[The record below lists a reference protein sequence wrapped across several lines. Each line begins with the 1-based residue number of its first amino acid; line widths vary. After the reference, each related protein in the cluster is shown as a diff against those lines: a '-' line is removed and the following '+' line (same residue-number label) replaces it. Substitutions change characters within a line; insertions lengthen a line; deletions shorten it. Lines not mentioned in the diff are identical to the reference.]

1 MRHLLYNGPMRKV
14 TSIILVVVAV
24 SCNAFAWGS
33 NGVPCLCE
41 IVPTNETYS
50 LISSYGDTPDV
61 VSNNIRK
68 LSFLTSRQISDAW
81 KLYSAP
87 FPEDAPHNAI
97 IRVNRDTGLFDY
109 SANSLA
115 AKDLTFMSEV
125 PLEAIWITVVPQ
137 LVSVAGPDYRSLKL
151 FYIGYAYPITNLSA
165 LTTASQLEEFMIH
178 ETPVTSLDF
187 VANMTNL
194 STLAVQGAP
203 ISDFSPV
210 ERMLRKVSPKRT
222 NELVVSLRYTL
233 GDDFEC
239 LERIARDKPNVRIAG
254 ERERLPLSF
263 VQSYDWDKILS
274 KELLSLCEQ
283 DEEDEEEDD
292 GDD

>member
-1 MRHLLYNGPMRKV
+1 MRSMRHLLYNGPMRKV

-41 IVPTNETYS
+41 IVPTNETYF
-50 LISSYGDTPDV
+50 LISNCGDTPNA

-125 PLEAIWITVVPQ
+125 PLEAIWVVTPPQ
-137 LVSVAGPDYRSLKL
+137 R
-151 FYIGYAYPITNLSA
+151 FI
-165 LTTASQLEEFMIH
+165 Q
-178 ETPVTSLDF
+178 
-187 VANMTNL
+187 
-194 STLAVQGAP
+194 
-203 ISDFSPV
+203 
-210 ERMLRKVSPKRT
+210 
-222 NELVVSLRYTL
+222 
-233 GDDFEC
+233 
-239 LERIARDKPNVRIAG
+239 
-254 ERERLPLSF
+254 
-263 VQSYDWDKILS
+263 
-274 KELLSLCEQ
+274 
-283 DEEDEEEDD
+283 
-292 GDD
+292 